1 MKSLPPRLHLKSRHP
16 QGRDLR
22 THTLSSSPGRSVA
35 QISQKAL
42 LEELALKGGYASES
56 PKKMVENAG
65 SWALL
70 LTFSDSAE
78 QS

>member
-1 MKSLPPRLHLKSRHP
+1 MGIAFVTYPRGP
-16 QGRDLR
+16 
-22 THTLSSSPGRSVA
+22 
-35 QISQKAL
+35 L
-42 LEELALKGGYASES
+42 LNPASES

>member
-56 PKKMVENAG
+56 PRWPLIV
-65 SWALL
+65 
-70 LTFSDSAE
+70 
-78 QS
+78 